1 MSPLPMDLGGGGGD
15 LLPPS
20 PSVVSPIQ
28 RPFAHHPHNTSTG
41 NSNPVEHT
49 HPHQHSNPHPNAPPI
64 PSLGDTASHP
74 QPHVDPA
81 LKPPA
86 IRPLDFMAFV
96 ASSAE
101 THVELARTVD
111 ELSRWLAVV
120 EGGLAGVLE
129 KVAAGVEER
138 NGIIQEEREGDE
150 RERASEG

>member
-1 MSPLPMDLGGGGGD
+1 MDLGNGVGD

-20 PSVVSPIQ
+20 PSVVSPIH
-28 RPFAHHPHNTSTG
+28 RPFAHQPQNISTG
-41 NSNPVEHT
+41 SSNPVEHT
-49 HPHQHSNPHPNAPPI
+49 HSYQHPNSHPNAPPI
-64 PSLGDTASHP
+64 PSLGDTVSHP
-74 QPHVDPA
+74 QPHVDPV
-81 LKPPA
+81 LKPPV

-138 NGIIQEEREGDE
+138 NGIIQEEREGGGGE
-150 RERASEG
+150 RVSEG

>member
-1 MSPLPMDLGGGGGD
+1 MDMDSGVGD

-20 PSVVSPIQ
+20 PSVLSPIN
-28 RPFAHHPHNTSTG
+28 RPFAHHPFNTSSG
-41 NSNPVEHT
+41 NSNAVEHA
-49 HPHQHSNPHPNAPPI
+49 HAHQGATPI
-64 PSLGDTASHP
+64 PLHGDTHSHA
-74 QPHVDPA
+74 QTHVEP

-129 KVAAGVEER
+129 KVSVGLEER
-138 NGIIQEEREGDE
+138 NVIQEEQEGG
-150 RERASEG
+150 RAGEEV

>member
-1 MSPLPMDLGGGGGD
+1 MDMASGAAD

-20 PSVVSPIQ
+20 PSVVSPIS
-28 RPFAHHPHNTSTG
+28 RPFTHHPLNISSSS
-41 NSNPVEHT
+41 SNAAEHA
-49 HPHQHSNPHPNAPPI
+49 HPHQDASPI
-64 PSLGDTASHP
+64 PPHGDGYSHT
-74 QPHVDPA
+74 QPHLEP
-81 LKPPA
+81 LKSPV

-129 KVAAGVEER
+129 KASMGTEER
-138 NGIIQEEREGDE
+138 DVMQEGGRSGEG
-150 RERASEG
+150 G